1 MGMTTWGMT
10 ILQIC
15 SMMICLLHTS
25 AVREEF
31 CQNILDGDGL
41 RNVMG
46 KRSRDITLGSH
57 RRPESFQCKFES
69 ID

>member
-1 MGMTTWGMT
+1 
-10 ILQIC
+10 
-15 SMMICLLHTS
+15 MMICLLHTS

-46 KRSRDITLGSH
+46 KPSRDITLGSSLTSD
-57 RRPESFQCKFES
+57 RLQVRV
-69 ID
+69 D

>member
-1 MGMTTWGMT
+1 MTTWGMT

-46 KRSRDITLGSH
+46 KPSRDITLGSSLTSD
-57 RRPESFQCKFES
+57 RLQVRV
-69 ID
+69 D